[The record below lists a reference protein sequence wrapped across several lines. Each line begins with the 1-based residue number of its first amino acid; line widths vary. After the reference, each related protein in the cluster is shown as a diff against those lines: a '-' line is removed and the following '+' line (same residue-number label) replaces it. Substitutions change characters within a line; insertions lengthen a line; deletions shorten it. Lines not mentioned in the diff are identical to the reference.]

1 MTNTHAPA
9 LKVAGISK
17 RFGGLQALSD
27 VGLTIQR
34 GQVYGLIGPNG
45 AGKTTFFN
53 VITGLYTPDSGTFEL
68 AGTPYQ
74 PTAVH
79 LVAKAGIAR
88 TFQNI
93 RSFSE
98 MTALENVMVGRH
110 VRSQSGL
117 IGAIFRTGGF
127 KAEEMA
133 IKERARELLAYVGIE
148 RYADF
153 KARTLSYGDQ
163 RRLEIARAL
172 ATDPQLIAL
181 DEPAAGMNATEK
193 VQLRELIDRIRNDNR
208 TILLIE
214 HDVKLVMG
222 LCDRVTVLD
231 YGKRLAEGSPAE
243 VQKDEKVIEAY
254 LGTGGH

>member
-1 MTNTHAPA
+1 MSETI
-9 LKVAGISK
+9 LKVANVSK
-17 RFGGLQALSD
+17 RCGGLQALSD
-27 VGLTIQR
+27 VGITIER

-53 VITGLYTPDSGTFEL
+53 VLTGLYTPDSGSFEL
-68 AGTPYQ
+68 AGKPYQ

-79 LVAKAGIAR
+79 EVAKAGIAR

-93 RSFSE
+93 RLFAE

-110 VRSQSGL
+110 VRTSSGL
-117 IGAIFRTGGF
+117 IGAVLRTPGF
-127 KAEEMA
+127 KREEKA
-133 IKERARELLAYVGIE
+133 ITDRARELLAYVGIE
-148 RYADF
+148 RFADY
-153 KARTLSYGDQ
+153 KSRTLSYGDQ

-231 YGKRLAEGSPAE
+231 YGKQLSSGTPAE
-243 VQKDEKVIEAY
+243 VQKDPKVIEAY

>member
-1 MTNTHAPA
+1 MSDIV

-27 VGLTIQR
+27 VGITIER
-34 GQVYGLIGPNG
+34 GMVYGLIGPNG

-53 VITGLYTPDSGTFEL
+53 VITGLYTPDSGSFEL
-68 AGTPYQ
+68 AGKPYQ

-79 LVAKAGIAR
+79 EVAKAGIAR

-93 RSFSE
+93 RLFAE

-110 VRSQSGL
+110 IRTNSGL
-117 IGAIFRTGGF
+117 FGAIFRTSSF
-127 KAEEMA
+127 KSEEKA
-133 IKERARELLAYVGIE
+133 IAKRAHELLDYVGIGQL
-148 RYADF
+148 ADY

-193 VQLRELIDRIRNDNR
+193 VQLRALIDQIRKDNR

-222 LCDRVTVLD
+222 LCDRLTVLD
-231 YGKRLAEGSPAE
+231 YGKQIAEGTANE
-243 VQKDEKVIEAY
+243 VRTNEKVISAY
-254 LGTGGH
+254 LGTSGH

>member
-1 MTNTHAPA
+1 MSETV

-27 VGLTIQR
+27 VGITIRR

-53 VITGLYTPDSGTFEL
+53 VLTGLYTPDSGSFEL
-68 AGTPYQ
+68 AGKPYT

-79 LVAKAGIAR
+79 EVAKAGIAR
-88 TFQNI
+88 TFQNT
-93 RSFSE
+93 RLFAE

-110 VRSQSGL
+110 VRTQSGL
-117 IGAIFRTGGF
+117 LGAILRTPRF
-127 KAEEMA
+127 KREERE
-133 IKERARELLAYVGIE
+133 ITDRARELLDYVGIGKF
-148 RYADF
+148 ADY
-153 KARTLSYGDQ
+153 KSRTLSYGDQ

-208 TILLIE
+208 TILIIE

-222 LCDRVTVLD
+222 LCDRLTVLD
-231 YGKRLAEGSPAE
+231 YGKQLAEGTPAE
-243 VQKDEKVIEAY
+243 VMKNEKVIEAY